1 MQHSQCTNSGWVG
14 PASVM
19 DDDRLH
25 YLNGTGWLAIFTDT
39 ETVIGRTADVDAW
52 DEATG
57 VAVVVD
63 P

>member
-1 MQHSQCTNSGWVG
+1 
-14 PASVM
+14 M